1 MWLVGSSNTWMVLP
15 SCQWLATETLRA
27 GFEWSGSVEGCA
39 TSVDANHL
47 LKWISND
54 FVRGTTLLWISQ
66 TSFKTET
73 NLGYLP

>member
-1 MWLVGSSNTWMVLP
+1 MSDQLFLFSKLFKLIKKHVVSWFQQHLDGTPKLSVVSNRDT
-15 SCQWLATETLRA
+15 
-27 GFEWSGSVEGCA
+27 
-39 TSVDANHL
+39 ANHL

-54 FVRGTTLLWISQ
+54 FVRGTTLLWMSQ